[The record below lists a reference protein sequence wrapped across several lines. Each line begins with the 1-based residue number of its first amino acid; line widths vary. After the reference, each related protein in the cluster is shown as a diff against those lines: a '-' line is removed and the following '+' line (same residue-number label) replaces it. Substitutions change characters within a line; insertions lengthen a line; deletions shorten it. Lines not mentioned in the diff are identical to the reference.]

1 MKKTKLIKIIK
12 EELDKVIKEQSI
24 GSDPPELKLQDM
36 TEEQMRDLGA
46 EALYA
51 KIGEECDSNVLR
63 RNFDA
68 CKTAKSVYREL
79 NPTGSI

>member
-12 EELDKVIKEQSI
+12 EEFDKVIKEQSI
-24 GSDPPELKLQDM
+24 GFDLSKLELQEM

-51 KIGEECDSNVLR
+51 KIDEECDPDVLR